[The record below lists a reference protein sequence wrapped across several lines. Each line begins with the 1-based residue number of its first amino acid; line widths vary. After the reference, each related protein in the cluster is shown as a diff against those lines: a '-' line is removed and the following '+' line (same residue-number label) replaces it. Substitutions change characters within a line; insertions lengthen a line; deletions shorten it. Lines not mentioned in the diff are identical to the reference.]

1 MVQWAEYILGSD
13 IIVVNLEESCPDELE
28 IIVKILKQSHFKEN
42 KIFIIITTLMTW
54 SKVD

>member
-13 IIVVNLEESCPDELE
+13 IIVVNLDESCPDELE

>member
-1 MVQWAEYILGSD
+1 MVQWAECILGSD
-13 IIVVNLEESCPDELE
+13 ITIVNLDESCPDELE
-28 IIVKILKQSHFKEN
+28 IIVKTLKQSHFKEN